1 MLSVRGQ
8 RELASWLADLPVLM
22 LDATRRIDD
31 ARRVF
36 LDVDLTETPHV
47 SPVRSSTVRPAD
59 SRLVSVTARRAARF
73 RHVRHAR
80 RCVRSDGDAQE
91 LRSGLRRH
99 AGRRDRASWRH
110 RRHDR
115 TPA

>member
-47 SPVRSSTVRPAD
+47 ESRQIIDGSAGRLSPGIRHGSPSRAISSRSPRPPVRPV
-59 SRLVSVTARRAARF
+59 
-73 RHVRHAR
+73 
-80 RCVRSDGDAQE
+80 
-91 LRSGLRRH
+91 
-99 AGRRDRASWRH
+99 
-110 RRHDR
+110 
-115 TPA
+115 